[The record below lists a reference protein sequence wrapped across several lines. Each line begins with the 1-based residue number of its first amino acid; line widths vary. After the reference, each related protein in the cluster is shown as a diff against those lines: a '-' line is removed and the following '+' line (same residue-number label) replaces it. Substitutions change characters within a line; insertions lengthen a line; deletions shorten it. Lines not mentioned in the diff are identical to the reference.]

1 MACPS
6 AMVRTLAAPQQ
17 NSAGTSHAD
26 ARLLFSL
33 GVLFSPRVIKEKIQA
48 LASDR
53 RPVEIASGLI
63 RTRISYLIYKNAPH
77 LREQRQTSAPC
88 GRTGTKPLCR
98 RSFKAN
104 KQTPAHSGG
113 SRRAVSSTRV
123 ASAMMINHLG
133 RRDLWKTSCA
143 AH

>member
-1 MACPS
+1 MDGVSQCCGPNPRGPHS
-6 AMVRTLAAPQQ
+6 RSGVSR
-17 NSAGTSHAD
+17 SE

-33 GVLFSPRVIKEKIQA
+33 GVLFSQRVIKEKFQA
-48 LASDR
+48 LAGDK

-63 RTRISYLIYKNAPH
+63 RTRISFLIYKSAPH

-88 GRTGTKPLCR
+88 GRMGAKPLCR

-104 KQTPAHSGG
+104 KQTRPHWGG
-113 SRRAVSSTRV
+113 SRRAVSSTHV
-123 ASAMMINHLG
+123 ASEMMINHLG
-133 RRDLWKTSCA
+133 RQDLWKTSCA